1 MMHGTAV
8 RGEGSR
14 GDAISTL
21 HPGYLNMLFLLEENI
36 TSSSIELLNVDKSHI
51 IFLRPLS
58 QYTSSSGGLN

>member
-1 MMHGTAV
+1 MHGTAV

-51 IFLRPLS
+51 IFLQLLS
-58 QYTSSSGGLN
+58 K